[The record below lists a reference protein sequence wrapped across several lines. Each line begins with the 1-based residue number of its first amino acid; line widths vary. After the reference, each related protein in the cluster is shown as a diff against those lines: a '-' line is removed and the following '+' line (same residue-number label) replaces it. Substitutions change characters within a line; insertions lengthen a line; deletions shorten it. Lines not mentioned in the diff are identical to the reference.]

1 VSLPRFSWVRTSL
14 LAGLCLSVLWSLW
27 SVPSTN
33 LSARVVRDV
42 TLFICVPGVLAIVRG
57 RDLGWRVD
65 RRALRNTVALAL
77 FVAPFY
83 VVGASLPTIRSY
95 YPMWATDTA
104 LVQFLP
110 HAAAQ
115 FVVAAAAETYYRGLL
130 CVGVRELGFKSV
142 FISPVVYAFHHV
154 HKPPIEL
161 LMSAPTD
168 VLFGAVDYRSESIV
182 PSVVAHGFGLALLDW
197 LVLHPPLIPTPM
209 VVRVLSWLPIPL

>member
-1 VSLPRFSWVRTSL
+1 VTDSRFSWVRLSL
-14 LAGLCLSVLWSLW
+14 LAGLGLSVLWSLW
-27 SVPSTN
+27 SVPSTS
-33 LSARVVRDV
+33 LPARVVRDV
-42 TLFICVPGVLAIVRG
+42 TLFVCLPGALALARG
-57 RDLGWRVD
+57 RDLGWRLD

-77 FVAPFY
+77 FVTPFY
-83 VVGASLPTIRSY
+83 VVGASLPTIRTY

-130 CVGVRELGFKSV
+130 CVGVRELGAKSI

-161 LMSAPTD
+161 ALSAPTD

-197 LVLHPPLIPTPM
+197 LVLHPPLVPTTTA
-209 VVRVLSWLPIPL
+209 VRALSWLPVPL

>member
-1 VSLPRFSWVRTSL
+1 VRTSL